1 MGRQPKLKMFLTFA
15 ILYVFFN
22 GVYGSYSQEIDIML
36 KTLNK
41 PTLKTIK
48 SEDGDIID
56 CVDIYKQPAFDH
68 PLLKDHKIQM
78 KPSVEFVSK
87 RTNNIASNSSSKPVT
102 SQIWTKSGR
111 CPVGTIPVRRVSR
124 EDISRASSP
133 SQFGRKTPHVYNF
146 LHKAN
151 PNLTAEANAP
161 RPQDR
166 SEAILLAVGFNY
178 IGAQSHINVWNPPVV
193 EHSDYSAAQI
203 WLIAGQTDIYE
214 TIEAGWVVNP
224 RLFGDTRTRLFA
236 YWTTDGYGKTGC
248 FNLLCSGFVQI
259 STHVALGAAIN
270 PISKKSGK
278 QYYITI
284 SFFLDTNTGNWWIL
298 VEDIV
303 LGYWPGSLL
312 KDLRHSATAVQ
323 WGGEVYSPKVR
334 NKPHTKTSMGS
345 GEWASNLY
353 GKACYFTNIKIMDY
367 SLQLKYPQMLSEF
380 SDEFRC
386 YSTFL
391 YREKDKLEPNFYF
404 GGPGQNSQCP

>member
-1 MGRQPKLKMFLTFA
+1 MFLTFA

-111 CPVGTIPVRRVSR
+111 CP
-124 EDISRASSP
+124 
-133 SQFGRKTPHVYNF
+133 
-146 LHKAN
+146 
-151 PNLTAEANAP
+151 
-161 RPQDR
+161 
-166 SEAILLAVGFNY
+166 
-178 IGAQSHINVWNPPVV
+178 
-193 EHSDYSAAQI
+193 
-203 WLIAGQTDIYE
+203 
-214 TIEAGWVVNP
+214 VNP